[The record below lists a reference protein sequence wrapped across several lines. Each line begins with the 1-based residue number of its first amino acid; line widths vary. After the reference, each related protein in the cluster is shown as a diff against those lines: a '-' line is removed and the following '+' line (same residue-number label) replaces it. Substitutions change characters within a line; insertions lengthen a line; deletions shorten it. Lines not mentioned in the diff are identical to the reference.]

1 MAPTKEEV
9 DKLEGYD
16 GDVGSLV
23 AAERLVKV
31 VLTIPC
37 AFARVEAM
45 LYRETFADEVSHIR
59 RSFEMLEDACREL
72 MSSKL
77 FLKLLEAVLK
87 TGNRMNVGTARGGA
101 MAFKLDTLLKL
112 ADVKGTDGKSTLL
125 HFMVQEMIRSQKPA
139 ARAAEAAPD
148 IVTGLA
154 AELTNVRKTATV
166 DLDVLTTSVSGLS
179 HGLSRIRA
187 LVGTDLAGDERG
199 RCFVALMAPFVAQAE
214 GVIRELED
222 GERRVLAHVRDIT
235 EYYRRRIQ

>member
-1 MAPTKEEV
+1 
-9 DKLEGYD
+9 
-16 GDVGSLV
+16 
-23 AAERLVKV
+23 
-31 VLTIPC
+31 
-37 AFARVEAM
+37 
-45 LYRETFADEVSHIR
+45 
-59 RSFEMLEDACREL
+59 

-87 TGNRMNVGTARGGA
+87 TGNRMNVGTARDGA

-112 ADVKGTDGKSTLL
+112 ADVKGTDGKTTLL
-125 HFMVQEMIRSQKPA
+125 HFVVQEMIRSQKPA

-148 IVTGLA
+148 IVPGLA

-187 LVGTDLAGDERG
+187 LVGADLAGDERG
-199 RCFVALMAPFVAQAE
+199 RCFVALMALFVAQGE

-235 EYYRRRIQ
+235 EYDRRRIQ